1 MIDCENEIYTT
12 VKTKVEAV
20 YKGIH
25 FTSEPTYSPAEF
37 PCVALYEADNSSYDK
52 TKDSSGKENHAQV
65 MYEAYVFS
73 NKKQGR
79 KTECKNIFKVVR
91 KYINKYADELKMHIN
106 MQKNEKETDKDERDY
121 HFTMDEIVKKF
132 KNNLSQELGIDNEEI
147 IANYVIKVSY
157 KNFSMSK
164 SFVWAAYADYIIKN
178 LKNNSNPKRN
188 ISIVEVPYK
197 TNDSY
202 EYLGKFY
209 EFKAVNE
216 YR

>member
-1 MIDCENEIYTT
+1 MIDCENEIYTI

-79 KTECKNIFKVVR
+79 KTECKNIFKVVDEVMSALGFTR
-91 KYINKYADELKMHIN
+91 LTKQPFNTDNVSRLIGRYIAIISKNK
-106 MQKNEKETDKDERDY
+106 
-121 HFTMDEIVKKF
+121 EIF
-132 KNNLSQELGIDNEEI
+132 
-147 IANYVIKVSY
+147 
-157 KNFSMSK
+157 
-164 SFVWAAYADYIIKN
+164 
-178 LKNNSNPKRN
+178 R
-188 ISIVEVPYK
+188 
-197 TNDSY
+197 
-202 EYLGKFY
+202 
-209 EFKAVNE
+209 
-216 YR
+216 R